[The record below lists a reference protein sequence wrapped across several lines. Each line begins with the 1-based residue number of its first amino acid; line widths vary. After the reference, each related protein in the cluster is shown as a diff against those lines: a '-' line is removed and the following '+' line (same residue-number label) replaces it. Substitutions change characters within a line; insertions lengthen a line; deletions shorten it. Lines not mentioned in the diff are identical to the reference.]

1 MFKELSQ
8 SIRDYA
14 KNQST
19 DSVKRYYNDIADA
32 LDNEEFL
39 QTLSHTEIKRKLED
53 LQGNDLHYYINNTY
67 GFDDVLNKVHTN
79 YIAHRADSDQ
89 IISKF
94 SQEIRDFK
102 EKLQKSKESLEEIK
116 RVAADISGTEI
127 LMSYAE
133 YFDEEA
139 EEHKKKSRNWL
150 IGLAMSVII
159 LVAIIASLLN
169 IQIFNF
175 STIEGLLADD
185 IKKAAADNLKI
196 LVFII
201 KGSIIIAYIQIP
213 LFIRKNYFAE
223 KHLEQSSIHRR
234 NVLRALHAV
243 YKTISNAEEK
253 DKILTVGAT
262 IAFSEPESGFI
273 TRKEGAGGD
282 DNIEAILKVI
292 GK

>member
-14 KNQST
+14 KEQST
-19 DSVKRYYNDIADA
+19 DSAKRYYNDIADA
-32 LDNEEFL
+32 LDDEKFL
-39 QTLSHTEIKRKLED
+39 QTLSNTETLERLNY
-53 LQGNDLHYYINNTY
+53 LQNNFYYNIRENVYQNVLNTIYINY
-67 GFDDVLNKVHTN
+67 A
-79 YIAHRADSDQ
+79 IHRSESKQ
-89 IISKF
+89 TISKF
-94 SQEIRDFK
+94 SQKIRDFE
-102 EKLQKSKESLEEIK
+102 EKIQESEESLEIIK
-116 RVAADISGTEI
+116 KVAGDISGAEI
-127 LMSYAE
+127 LEKYARF
-133 YFDEEA
+133 FDKEAKKHKEE
-139 EEHKKKSRNWL
+139 SRKWL
-150 IGLAMSVII
+150 KWLTISVII
-159 LVAIIASLLN
+159 FTAIVALLLFV
-169 IQIFNF
+169 QISNF
-175 STIEGLLADD
+175 SIIKDWIAND
-185 IKKAAADNLKI
+185 IKGLANLNTLM
-196 LVFII
+196 LVI
-201 KGSIIIAYIQIP
+201 KGSIIIAYVQIP

-243 YKTISNAEEK
+243 YKTISNPEEK

>member
-14 KNQST
+14 KEQST
-19 DSVKRYYNDIADA
+19 DSAKRYYNDIADA
-32 LDNEEFL
+32 LDDEKFL
-39 QTLSHTEIKRKLED
+39 QTLSNTETLERLNY
-53 LQGNDLHYYINNTY
+53 LQNNFYYNIRENVYQNVLNTIYINY
-67 GFDDVLNKVHTN
+67 A
-79 YIAHRADSDQ
+79 IHRSESKQ
-89 IISKF
+89 TISKF
-94 SQEIRDFK
+94 SQKIRDFE
-102 EKLQKSKESLEEIK
+102 EKIQESEESLEIIK
-116 RVAADISGTEI
+116 KVTGDISGAEI
-127 LMSYAE
+127 LEKYARF
-133 YFDEEA
+133 FDKEAKKHKEE
-139 EEHKKKSRNWL
+139 SRKWL
-150 IGLAMSVII
+150 KWLTISVII
-159 LVAIIASLLN
+159 FTAIVALLLFV
-169 IQIFNF
+169 QISNF
-175 STIEGLLADD
+175 SIIKDWIAND
-185 IKKAAADNLKI
+185 IKGLANLNTLM
-196 LVFII
+196 LVI
-201 KGSIIIAYIQIP
+201 KGSIIIAYVQIP

-234 NVLRALHAV
+234 NVLKALHAV

>member
-1 MFKELSQ
+1 MFKELAQ

-14 KNQST
+14 KEQST
-19 DSVKRYYNDIADA
+19 DSMKRYYNDIADA

-53 LQGNDLHYYINNTY
+53 LQGNDLYYYINNTY

-79 YIAHRADSDQ
+79 YIAHRADSKRT
-89 IISKF
+89 ISKF
-94 SQEIRDFK
+94 SQKIRDFE

-150 IGLAMSVII
+150 IGLAISVII
-159 LVAIIASLLN
+159 LIAIIASLLN

-185 IKKAAADNLKI
+185 IKKAAADNLKT
-196 LVFII
+196 LVLII

-234 NVLRALHAV
+234 NVLKALHAV
-243 YKTISNAEEK
+243 YKTISNQEER

>member
-1 MFKELSQ
+1 MFKELSR
-8 SIRDYA
+8 SIRNYA
-14 KNQST
+14 KEQST

-39 QTLSHTEIKRKLED
+39 QTLSNTETLERLKY
-53 LQGNDLHYYINNTY
+53 LQNNFNYGISGTSNFNDALNTVYINYATY
-67 GFDDVLNKVHTN
+67 
-79 YIAHRADSDQ
+79 RAEPKQ

-94 SQEIRDFK
+94 SQKIRDFE
-102 EKLQKSKESLEEIK
+102 EKIQESEERIDEIN
-116 RVAADISGTEI
+116 RVAVILSGAEM
-127 LMSYAE
+127 LEAYAND
-133 YFDEEA
+133 FNEEA
-139 EEHKKKSRNWL
+139 EEHKKKSIKWL
-150 IGLAMSVII
+150 IGLAISVII
-159 LVAIIASLLN
+159 FIAIIASLLN

-175 STIEGLLADD
+175 STIEELLAND
-185 IKKAAADNLKI
+185 IKKAAADNLKT
-196 LVFII
+196 LVLII

-234 NVLRALHAV
+234 NVLKALHAV
-243 YKTISNAEEK
+243 YKTINNAEEK

>member
-1 MFKELSQ
+1 MFKELAQ

-14 KNQST
+14 KEQST
-19 DSVKRYYNDIADA
+19 DSMKRYYNDIADA

-39 QTLSHTEIKRKLED
+39 QTLSHTETKRKLED
-53 LQGNDLHYYINNTY
+53 LQGRNLRYYINNTY
-67 GFDDVLNKVHTN
+67 GFDDVLNKIHTN
-79 YIAHRADSDQ
+79 YVAHRVDSKRT
-89 IISKF
+89 IGKF
-94 SQEIRDFK
+94 SQKIRDFE
-102 EKLQKSKESLEEIK
+102 EKIQESEERIDEIN
-116 RVAADISGTEI
+116 RVADILSGAEM
-127 LMSYAE
+127 LEAYAND
-133 YFDEEA
+133 FNEEA
-139 EEHKKKSRNWL
+139 EEHKKKSIKWL
-150 IGLAMSVII
+150 IGLAISVII
-159 LVAIIASLLN
+159 FIAIIASLLN

-175 STIEGLLADD
+175 STIEGLLAND
-185 IKKAAADNLKI
+185 IKKAAADNLKT
-196 LVFII
+196 LVLII
-201 KGSIIIAYIQIP
+201 KGSIIIAYVQIP

-234 NVLRALHAV
+234 NVLKALHAV
-243 YKTISNAEEK
+243 YKTINNAEEK

>member
-14 KNQST
+14 KEQST
-19 DSVKRYYNDIADA
+19 DSAKRYYNDIADA
-32 LDNEEFL
+32 LDDEKFI
-39 QTLSHTEIKRKLED
+39 QTLSNTETLERLNY
-53 LQGNDLHYYINNTY
+53 LQNNFYYNIRENVYQNVLNTIYINY
-67 GFDDVLNKVHTN
+67 A
-79 YIAHRADSDQ
+79 IHRSESKQ
-89 IISKF
+89 TISKF
-94 SQEIRDFK
+94 SQKIRDFE
-102 EKLQKSKESLEEIK
+102 EKIQESEESLEIIK
-116 RVAADISGTEI
+116 KVAGDISGAEI
-127 LMSYAE
+127 LEKYARF
-133 YFDEEA
+133 FDKEAKKHKEE
-139 EEHKKKSRNWL
+139 SRKWL
-150 IGLAMSVII
+150 KWLTISVII
-159 LVAIIASLLN
+159 FTAIVALLLFV
-169 IQIFNF
+169 QISNF
-175 STIEGLLADD
+175 SIIKDWIAND
-185 IKKAAADNLKI
+185 IKGLANLNTLM
-196 LVFII
+196 LVI
-201 KGSIIIAYIQIP
+201 KGSIIIAYVQIP

-234 NVLRALHAV
+234 NVLKALHAV

>member
-1 MFKELSQ
+1 MFKKLSQ

-39 QTLSHTEIKRKLED
+39 QTLSNTETLERLKY
-53 LQGNDLHYYINNTY
+53 LQNNFNYGISGTSNFNDALNTVYINYATY
-67 GFDDVLNKVHTN
+67 
-79 YIAHRADSDQ
+79 RAEPKQ

-94 SQEIRDFK
+94 SQKIRDFE
-102 EKLQKSKESLEEIK
+102 EKIQESEERIDEIN
-116 RVAADISGTEI
+116 RVAVILSGAEM
-127 LMSYAE
+127 LEAYAND
-133 YFDEEA
+133 FNEEA
-139 EEHKKKSRNWL
+139 EEHKEKARKWL
-150 IGLAMSVII
+150 IGLAISVGIFT
-159 LVAIIASLLN
+159 AIIAFLLN
-169 IQIFNF
+169 IQIFDF
-175 STIEGLLADD
+175 STIEGLLAND
-185 IKKAAADNLKI
+185 IKKAAADNLKT
-196 LVFII
+196 LVLII
-201 KGSIIIAYIQIP
+201 KGSIVIAYVQIP

>member
-1 MFKELSQ
+1 MFKELSK

-14 KNQST
+14 KEQST
-19 DSVKRYYNDIADA
+19 DSMKRYYNDIADA

-159 LVAIIASLLN
+159 LVAITASLLN

>member
-19 DSVKRYYNDIADA
+19 DLKKRYYNDIADA
-32 LDNEEFL
+32 LDDEEFL
-39 QTLSHTEIKRKLED
+39 QTLSNTGALNQLDYLRSNFD
-53 LQGNDLHYYINNTY
+53 YYISSAGNHQNALNTIY
-67 GFDDVLNKVHTN
+67 TN
-79 YIAHRADSDQ
+79 YVIYRSEPKQA
-89 IISKF
+89 ISKF
-94 SQEIRDFK
+94 SEKIKGFEEKIK
-102 EKLQKSKESLEEIK
+102 ESEESLEIIRK
-116 RVAADISGTEI
+116 VAGDISGAEI
-127 LMSYAE
+127 LEKYARFFNKE
-133 YFDEEA
+133 AKNHKEE
-139 EEHKKKSRNWL
+139 SRKWL
-150 IGLAMSVII
+150 KWLTISVII
-159 LVAIIASLLN
+159 FTTIVTLLLFV
-169 IQIFNF
+169 QISNF
-175 STIEGLLADD
+175 SIIKDWVAND
-185 IKKAAADNLKI
+185 IKGLANLNTLI
-196 LVFII
+196 LVI
-201 KGSIIIAYIQIP
+201 KGSIIIAYVQIP

-234 NVLRALHAV
+234 NVLKALHAV

-292 GK
+292 SK

>member
-14 KNQST
+14 ENQST

-39 QTLSHTEIKRKLED
+39 QTLSNTEVLDRLYY
-53 LQGNDLHYYINNTY
+53 LRNDFNYYISSKGNHQEALNTIY
-67 GFDDVLNKVHTN
+67 TNYVIYRSESKQAISNFSQKVRDFEEKIQKSEERIDEINKV
-79 YIAHRADSDQ
+79 
-89 IISKF
+89 
-94 SQEIRDFK
+94 
-102 EKLQKSKESLEEIK
+102 
-116 RVAADISGTEI
+116 AAILSGAEI
-127 LMSYAE
+127 LEAYANDFNKE
-133 YFDEEA
+133 AKKHKEE
-139 EEHKKKSRNWL
+139 SRKWL
-150 IGLAMSVII
+150 KWLTISVII
-159 LVAIIASLLN
+159 FTAIVALLLFV
-169 IQIFNF
+169 QISNF
-175 STIEGLLADD
+175 SIIKDWIAND
-185 IKKAAADNLKI
+185 IKGLANLNTLM
-196 LVFII
+196 LVI
-201 KGSIIIAYIQIP
+201 KGSIIIAYVQIP

-234 NVLRALHAV
+234 NVLKALHAV

>member
-19 DSVKRYYNDIADA
+19 NLKKRYYNDIADA

-39 QTLSHTEIKRKLED
+39 QTLSNTETLDRLKY
-53 LQGNDLHYYINNTY
+53 LQNDFNYGISRTSNFNDALNTVYISYAT
-67 GFDDVLNKVHTN
+67 
-79 YIAHRADSDQ
+79 YIAESKQ

-94 SQEIRDFK
+94 SQKIRNFE
-102 EKLQKSKESLEEIK
+102 EKIRESEESLEAIK
-116 RVAADISGTEI
+116 RVAGNISGAEI
-127 LMSYAE
+127 LEKYAE
-133 YFDEEA
+133 YFNKEA

-150 IGLAMSVII
+150 IGLAISVGIFT
-159 LVAIIASLLN
+159 AIIAFLLN
-169 IQIFNF
+169 IQIFDF
-175 STIEGLLADD
+175 STIEGFLAGD
-185 IKKAAADNLKI
+185 IKKAAADNLKT

-201 KGSIIIAYIQIP
+201 KGSIIIAYVQIP

-234 NVLRALHAV
+234 NVLRALHAI
-243 YKTISNAEEK
+243 YKTLSNPEEK

-292 GK
+292 SK

>member
-14 KNQST
+14 KEQST
-19 DSVKRYYNDIADA
+19 DSMKRYYNDIADA
-32 LDNEEFL
+32 LDDKEFL
-39 QTLSHTEIKRKLED
+39 QTLSNTGALNQLDYLRNNFD
-53 LQGNDLHYYINNTY
+53 YYISSAGNHQNALNTIY
-67 GFDDVLNKVHTN
+67 TN
-79 YIAHRADSDQ
+79 YVIYRSEPKQA
-89 IISKF
+89 ISKF
-94 SQEIRDFK
+94 SEKIKGFEEKIK
-102 EKLQKSKESLEEIK
+102 ESEESLEIIRK
-116 RVAADISGTEI
+116 VAGDISGAEI
-127 LMSYAE
+127 LEKYAR
-133 YFDEEA
+133 FFNKEA
-139 EEHKKKSRNWL
+139 EEHKEKARKWL
-150 IGLAMSVII
+150 IGLAISVGIFT
-159 LVAIIASLLN
+159 AIIAFLLN
-169 IQIFNF
+169 IQIFDF
-175 STIEGLLADD
+175 STIEGFLAGD
-185 IKKAAADNLKI
+185 IKKAAEDNLKT
-196 LVFII
+196 LVLII
-201 KGSIIIAYIQIP
+201 KGSIIIAYVQIP

-234 NVLRALHAV
+234 NVLKALHAV

>member
-14 KNQST
+14 KEQST
-19 DSVKRYYNDIADA
+19 DSAKRYYNDIADA
-32 LDNEEFL
+32 LDDEKFL
-39 QTLSHTEIKRKLED
+39 QTLSNTETLERLNY
-53 LQGNDLHYYINNTY
+53 LQNNFYYNIRENVYQNVLNTIYINY
-67 GFDDVLNKVHTN
+67 A
-79 YIAHRADSDQ
+79 IHRSESKQ
-89 IISKF
+89 TISKF
-94 SQEIRDFK
+94 SQKIRDFE
-102 EKLQKSKESLEEIK
+102 EKIQESEESLEIIK
-116 RVAADISGTEI
+116 KVAGDISGAEI
-127 LMSYAE
+127 LEKYARF
-133 YFDEEA
+133 FDKEAKKHKEE
-139 EEHKKKSRNWL
+139 SRKWL
-150 IGLAMSVII
+150 KWLTISVII
-159 LVAIIASLLN
+159 FTAIVALLLFV
-169 IQIFNF
+169 QISNF
-175 STIEGLLADD
+175 SIIKDWIAND
-185 IKKAAADNLKI
+185 IKGLANLNTLM
-196 LVFII
+196 LVI
-201 KGSIIIAYIQIP
+201 KGSIIIAYVQIP

-234 NVLRALHAV
+234 NVLKALHAV

>member
-19 DSVKRYYNDIADA
+19 NLKKRYYNDIADA

-39 QTLSHTEIKRKLED
+39 QTLSNTETLDRLKY
-53 LQGNDLHYYINNTY
+53 LQNDFNYGISRTSNFNDALNTVYISYAT
-67 GFDDVLNKVHTN
+67 
-79 YIAHRADSDQ
+79 YIAESKQ

-94 SQEIRDFK
+94 SQKIRNFE
-102 EKLQKSKESLEEIK
+102 EKIRESEESLEAIK
-116 RVAADISGTEI
+116 RVAGNISGAEI
-127 LMSYAE
+127 LEKYAE
-133 YFDEEA
+133 YFNKEA

-150 IGLAMSVII
+150 IGLAVSVVIFVII
-159 LVAIIASLLN
+159 VASLLN
-169 IQIFNF
+169 IQIFDF
-175 STIEGLLADD
+175 STIEGFLAGD
-185 IKKAAADNLKI
+185 IKKAAADNLKT

-201 KGSIIIAYIQIP
+201 KGSIIIAYVQTP

-243 YKTISNAEEK
+243 YKTISNPEEK

>member
-1 MFKELSQ
+1 MFKELSR
-8 SIRDYA
+8 SIRNYA
-14 KNQST
+14 KEQST

-39 QTLSHTEIKRKLED
+39 QTLSNTETLERLKY
-53 LQGNDLHYYINNTY
+53 LQNNFNYGISGTSNFNDALNTVYINYATY
-67 GFDDVLNKVHTN
+67 
-79 YIAHRADSDQ
+79 RAEPKQ

-94 SQEIRDFK
+94 SQKIRDFE
-102 EKLQKSKESLEEIK
+102 EKIQESEERIDEIN
-116 RVAADISGTEI
+116 RVAVILSGAEM
-127 LMSYAE
+127 LEAYAND
-133 YFDEEA
+133 FNEEA
-139 EEHKKKSRNWL
+139 EEHKKKSIKWL
-150 IGLAMSVII
+150 IGLAISVII
-159 LVAIIASLLN
+159 FIAIIASLLN

-175 STIEGLLADD
+175 STIEELLAND
-185 IKKAAADNLKI
+185 IKKAAADNLKT
-196 LVFII
+196 LVLII

-234 NVLRALHAV
+234 NVLKALHAV

>member
-8 SIRDYA
+8 SIRNYA
-14 KNQST
+14 KEQST

-32 LDNEEFL
+32 LDDEKFL
-39 QTLSHTEIKRKLED
+39 QTLSNTEVLDRLYY
-53 LQGNDLHYYINNTY
+53 LRNDFNYYISSKGNHQEALNTIY
-67 GFDDVLNKVHTN
+67 TN
-79 YIAHRADSDQ
+79 YVIYRSESKQ
-89 IISKF
+89 IISEF

-102 EKLQKSKESLEEIK
+102 EEIQKSKESLEVLK
-116 RVAADISGTEI
+116 KAAGNVSGAEI
-127 LMSYAE
+127 LENYAKD
-133 YFDEEA
+133 FDEEA
-139 EEHKKKSRNWL
+139 EEHKEKARKWL
-150 IGLAMSVII
+150 IGLAISVGIFT
-159 LVAIIASLLN
+159 AIIAFLLN
-169 IQIFNF
+169 IQIFDF
-175 STIEGLLADD
+175 STIEGFLAGD
-185 IKKAAADNLKI
+185 IKKAAADNLKT

-234 NVLRALHAV
+234 NVLKALHAV
-243 YKTISNAEEK
+243 YKTISNTEEK

-292 GK
+292 SK

>member
-1 MFKELSQ
+1 MFKKLSQ
-8 SIRDYA
+8 SIRGYA
-14 KNQST
+14 KEQST
-19 DSVKRYYNDIADA
+19 DSMKRYYNDIADA
-32 LDNEEFL
+32 LDDEEFL
-39 QTLSHTEIKRKLED
+39 QTLSNTEALGRLD
-53 LQGNDLHYYINNTY
+53 YLRNDFNYYISSRGNYHDALNTIY
-67 GFDDVLNKVHTN
+67 IN
-79 YIAHRADSDQ
+79 YATYRAGSKQ
-89 IISKF
+89 TISEF
-94 SQEIRDFK
+94 SQKIRDFEAKIK
-102 EKLQKSKESLEEIK
+102 ESEESLEVVK
-116 RVAADISGTEI
+116 NAAGNISGAEI
-127 LMSYAE
+127 LEKYAI
-133 YFDEEA
+133 FFNEEA
-139 EEHKKKSRNWL
+139 EEHKKKSRDWL
-150 IGLAMSVII
+150 IGLAIS
-159 LVAIIASLLN
+159 VAILIAIVASLLN

-175 STIEGLLADD
+175 SIIEGLLAGD
-185 IKKAAADNLKI
+185 IKKAAADNLKT

-234 NVLRALHAV
+234 NVLKALHAV
-243 YKTISNAEEK
+243 YKTISNTEEK